1 VIFTFTLPNISFLVL
16 LNRALP
22 LTLFSFIGR
31 ESLVSG
37 SSGGL
42 SSFMKMIQFKKAS
55 GALSPH
61 QPGQSGKV
69 APKVLYS
76 LLLLLLLPLLPTLFL
91 GHGRCYRRLPSSLT
105 AHMGRSCPQR
115 PVGTFCRSANKH

>member
-1 VIFTFTLPNISFLVL
+1 MS
-16 LNRALP
+16 ALP

-55 GALSPH
+55 GALSLQ

-69 APKVLYS
+69 APKVL
-76 LLLLLLLPLLPTLFL
+76 
-91 GHGRCYRRLPSSLT
+91 
-105 AHMGRSCPQR
+105 
-115 PVGTFCRSANKH
+115 